1 LIEIYLLS
9 LTDRI
14 VTSGMSTFGYVS
26 HALGGLASHIMI
38 RTMDEMIPNS
48 ACVRTTSMES
58 CAFSVQHFGCKE
70 ERLHQRHSTHGAYHP
85 HPHL

>member
-1 LIEIYLLS
+1 LTEIYLLS

-14 VTSGMSTFGYVS
+14 VTSSMSTFGYVS

-38 RTMDEMIPNS
+38 KTMDETIPNS

-58 CAFSVQHFGCKE
+58 CVKV
-70 ERLHQRHSTHGAYHP
+70 P
-85 HPHL
+85 